1 MSNFP
6 AGFEGISFVGANNAR
21 EYYFLNV
28 LKILLPGQPDLKI
41 LLAGQ
46 PDDMRLNTRAAMEE
60 TDDGGA
66 GIVEPER
73 TSTRKRVERGAR
85 KGRLIAMFPV
95 SHPGGGESK
104 DLSDLR
110 LPAIKREG
118 LRATDAIC

>member
-1 MSNFP
+1 
-6 AGFEGISFVGANNAR
+6 
-21 EYYFLNV
+21 
-28 LKILLPGQPDLKI
+28 
-41 LLAGQ
+41 
-46 PDDMRLNTRAAMEE
+46 MEE

-73 TSTRKRVERGAR
+73 TSTRKREERGAG
-85 KGRLIAMFPV
+85 KGRQIAMFPV
-95 SHPGGGESK
+95 SHPGGGGESK

>member
-6 AGFEGISFVGANNAR
+6 AGFEGISFVGANYAL

-28 LKILLPGQPDLKI
+28 LKISLP
-41 LLAGQ
+41 GQ

-60 TDDGGA
+60 TDDGRA

-73 TSTRKRVERGAR
+73 TRTRTRVERGAR
-85 KGRLIAMFPV
+85 KGRRIAMFPV
-95 SHPGGGESK
+95 SHPGGGGESK

>member
-21 EYYFLNV
+21 EYYFV
-28 LKILLPGQPDLKI
+28 LKILLP
-41 LLAGQ
+41 GQ

-60 TDDGGA
+60 TDDGRA

-85 KGRLIAMFPV
+85 KGVTPRW
-95 SHPGGGESK
+95 
-104 DLSDLR
+104 
-110 LPAIKREG
+110 
-118 LRATDAIC
+118 